1 MARHPTF
8 PLVLT
13 SVFLAACGNVAGS
26 GNTLAA
32 YIRGIKAIDTHAHPL
47 AYVAPGA
54 PADTDYDALPLD
66 GIPSFPLPWGLRP
79 ENPVFRV
86 AQRTLYGLKGTDT
99 ATPWAKS
106 VDSARVATIR
116 REGTH
121 FPDWALDQA
130 NDTLMLANRVA
141 MDGLDPA
148 RFKWVVFDDAL
159 MYPLDI
165 SGEASRNP
173 DLRALYPLE
182 ARQLLRDL
190 AALGQA
196 HVPATFDAYVRDVVD
211 STLAMQRDRGA
222 VAIKFEAAYLRPL
235 DFGPADTAQS
245 RAIYARYAAG
255 GVPTHAEYTVLE
267 NTLFRII
274 ARESGRL
281 GMAIQIHVLDQFGG
295 YYDAAGAT
303 PQQLEPV
310 FDDPAL
316 RGTKFVIVHGGW
328 PHVEETLAM
337 LAKPNVYTDIS
348 MMDLIGEPGALV
360 HTLRLWLNEWPEKV
374 MFGSDAFDGGN
385 QQGWDQLAWIASRN
399 ARWVLTGALGGMVQD
414 GEISEARAEE
424 LARMVLHDNAVK
436 VYGLGS
442 REP

>member
-1 MARHPTF
+1 MKRNVIFAVPT
-8 PLVLT
+8 VLAVL
-13 SVFLAACGNVAGS
+13 SACGQAPTGSDNV
-26 GNTLAA
+26 AA
-32 YIRGIKAIDTHAHPL
+32 YIRDIKAIDTHAHPL

-66 GIPSFPLPWGLRP
+66 GIPPFPLPWGLRP
-79 ENPVFRV
+79 ENPIFRV
-86 AQRTLYGLKGTDT
+86 AQRTLYGLKGSDT
-99 ATPWAKS
+99 GPAWQKA
-106 VDSARVATIR
+106 VDTARVAVMR
-116 REGTH
+116 REGAK
-121 FPDWALDQA
+121 FPDWALDEA
-130 NDTLMLANRVA
+130 NDTIMLANRVA
-141 MDGLDPA
+141 MDGLDPV

-165 SGEASRNP
+165 SGEAARGP
-173 DLRALYPLE
+173 DLHALYPLE
-182 ARQLLRDL
+182 AKQLQRDL
-190 AALGQA
+190 RAVGLN
-196 HVPATFDAYVRDVVD
+196 HIPATFDAYVHYVVD
-211 STLAMQRDRGA
+211 STLAMQRGRGA

-235 DFGPADTAQS
+235 DFGPADTAQARS
-245 RAIYARYAAG
+245 VYARYAEG

-295 YYDAAGAT
+295 YYDAADAT
-303 PQQLEPV
+303 PDALESV

-316 RGTKFVIVHGGW
+316 RDTKFVIVHGGW

-337 LAKPNVYTDIS
+337 LAKPNVYADIS

-374 MFGSDAFDGGN
+374 MYGSDAFDGGN
-385 QQGWDQLAWIASRN
+385 GQGWDQLAWIASRN

-414 GEISEARAEE
+414 GEISEVRAME
-424 LARMVLHDNAVK
+424 LARMVLRDNAVK
-436 VYGLGS
+436 VYGLK
-442 REP
+442 